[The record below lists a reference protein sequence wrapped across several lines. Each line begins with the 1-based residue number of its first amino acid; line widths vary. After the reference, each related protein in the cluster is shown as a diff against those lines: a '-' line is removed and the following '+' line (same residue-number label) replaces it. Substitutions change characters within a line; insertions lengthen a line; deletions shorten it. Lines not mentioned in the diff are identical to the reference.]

1 MDPVSDM
8 FIRIKNA
15 QKAGKES
22 VHVPYSKFNN
32 EIIEVL
38 HRVKLVDEVERR
50 GKKARRTLEVSLRY
64 DKEGKPAI
72 TDIKLLSRP
81 SRRLYS
87 SYREF
92 KLSQHGGVV
101 VVSTPQGVKS
111 VEEARKAKVG
121 GQLLAEIW

>member
-1 MDPVSDM
+1 M

-22 VHVPYSKFNN
+22 AHIPYSKFKY
-32 EIIEVL
+32 EIAVAL
-38 HRVKLVDEVERR
+38 HRAGFVGEAERR
-50 GKKARRTLEVSLRY
+50 GKKTRKTLEVSLQY
-64 DKEGKPAI
+64 NKEGKPAI
-72 TDIKLLSRP
+72 TEIKLISRP